1 VKPLST
7 AVALALILVSCSSGP
22 SETGVVSALA
32 DDALVP
38 AIQSAAGAAAD
49 LSAAATELCR
59 TPSAAGLEAVQE
71 SWRQAKFAWE
81 RSELTTFFGPADMLR
96 TLSKVDYA
104 PVIEASIDELLSSDV
119 AIDTDYIDDRAA
131 STQRGLGAIEY
142 AVFRELDAAADPR
155 VCSLA
160 TSASDVVA
168 TETLALEEAW
178 TVSSDGGD
186 PYMEAFTGTM
196 TSNQALGDVV
206 GAVVETLKRQS
217 LFELGKALGISAPE
231 PDIEAV
237 PEGTAGEATA
247 AYIAQLEGIRDVLAA
262 GDADSL
268 GGLIRARSGE
278 VADRIEELLDD
289 SLARL
294 AAMQGPMQ
302 ELVGAS
308 PDLVEAVYDNLA
320 ELRTLFESD
329 VVSLL
334 DITLGFSDTD
344 GDSG

>member
-1 VKPLST
+1 MKPL
-7 AVALALILVSCSSGP
+7 AGVALTLILAACSSGP
-22 SETGVVSALA
+22 SETDVVSAMA

-38 AIQSAAGAAAD
+38 AIHSAAGAAEE
-49 LSAAATELCR
+49 LSTAATEFCR

-71 SWRQAKFAWE
+71 SWRRAKSAWE

-96 TLSKVDYA
+96 SMSKVDYA

-119 AIDTDYIDDRAA
+119 GIDADYIDNRAA

-142 AVFRELDAAADPR
+142 AMFRELDAAADAR

-168 TETLALEEAW
+168 AETRALEEAW

-186 PYMEAFTGTM
+186 PYVEAFTGTM
-196 TSNQALGDVV
+196 TSNQAMGDVI

-217 LFELGKALGISAPE
+217 LFELGEALGISAPDPE
-231 PDIEAV
+231 IEAV
-237 PEGTAGEATA
+237 PEGAAGEATA
-247 AYIAQLEGIRDVLAA
+247 GYIAQLEGIRDVLAA
-262 GDADSL
+262 GDTDSL
-268 GGLIRARSGE
+268 GSLIRARSEE

-294 AAMQGPMQ
+294 AALQGPMRDLIG
-302 ELVGAS
+302 ES
-308 PDLVEAVYDNLA
+308 PDQVEAIYDNLA
-320 ELRTLFESD
+320 GLRTLFESD